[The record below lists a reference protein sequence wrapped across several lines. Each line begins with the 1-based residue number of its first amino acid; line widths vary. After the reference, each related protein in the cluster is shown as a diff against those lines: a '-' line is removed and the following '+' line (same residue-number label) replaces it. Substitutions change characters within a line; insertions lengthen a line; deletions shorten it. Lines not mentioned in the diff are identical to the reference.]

1 MFIVKFNKQRDSKM
15 IGRSL
20 KSFGLCALCAVLA
33 GGMQVAAEELTVS
46 VWGGGYG
53 ETWKKVAV
61 DPFVAQTG
69 IKVTVDM
76 GPANQRLSKLLASRG
91 GIDLLFITDHQMAVA
106 KSRGLLEAFDP
117 AQVPNA
123 ANLIDFARDPL
134 GDKLCPAIT
143 VLGIG
148 FAYNKDHFPTP
159 PKAWSELMRNDLKAP
174 QAFMDIGFSV
184 APSMLIQLAEIN
196 GGSIDNIDPGIKAMG
211 DRKSRAR
218 FFKLFEV
225 LDWINRGEVS
235 VAPMLNTFV
244 KRDPNVP
251 LRFAFPE
258 KDAIGVVNMACV
270 IKGTKNKLAAER
282 FLNYYLSD
290 EVQSRMAA
298 TFGEMPVTK
307 TAKIPEG
314 IPYEVLSPDRIS
326 RLKFYDPVKIGAQR
340 QRWIDKFEEA
350 VVTK

>member
-1 MFIVKFNKQRDSKM
+1 MTTCIR
-15 IGRSL
+15 R
-20 KSFGLCALCAVLA
+20 ALALVST
-33 GGMQVAAEELTVS
+33 VAALAAGHAASAQELTVS

-76 GPANQRLSKLLASRG
+76 GPSNQRLSKLMASRTG
-91 GIDLLFITDHQMAVA
+91 VDLLFITDHQMAVA
-106 KSRGLLEAFDP
+106 KSRGLLEPFDP
-117 AQVPNA
+117 ANVPNA
-123 ANLIDFARDPL
+123 ANLIGFARDPL

-148 FAYNKDHFPTP
+148 LAYNKDQYPTP
-159 PKAWSELMRNDLKAP
+159 PKAWSELMRGDLKSP
-174 QAFMDIGFSV
+174 PAFMDIAFSV
-184 APSMLIQLAEIN
+184 APSMLVQLAELN
-196 GGSIDNIDPGIKAMG
+196 GGSIANIDPGLKAMA
-211 DRKSRAR
+211 DRKARAR

-251 LRFAFPE
+251 LRFVFPE
-258 KDAIGVVNMACV
+258 KDAIGVVNMACIV
-270 IKGTKNKLAAER
+270 KGTKNKASAEK

-290 EVQSRMAA
+290 TIQSQMAA
-298 TFGEMPVTK
+298 TFGEMPVTT
-307 TAKIPEG
+307 TAKIPDG
-314 IPYEVLSPDRIS
+314 VPYEVLSPERIAS
-326 RLKFYDPVKIGAQR
+326 LKFYDPVKLGAER

-350 VVTK
+350 VVAK

>member
-1 MFIVKFNKQRDSKM
+1 MSSTIRKA
-15 IGRSL
+15 L
-20 KSFGLCALCAVLA
+20 ALLAACAGLA
-33 GGMQVAAEELTVS
+33 GAQPVPAQELTVS

-61 DPFVAQTG
+61 DPFAAQTG

-76 GPANQRLSKLLASRG
+76 GPSNQRLSKLLAQRG

-106 KSRGLLEAFDP
+106 KARGLLEPFDP
-117 AQVPNA
+117 ANVPNA
-123 ANLIDFARDPL
+123 ANLIGFARDPL

-148 FAYNKDHFPTP
+148 LAYNKDHFPAP
-159 PKAWSELMRNDLKAP
+159 PKAWGDLLRSDLKAP
-174 QAFMDIGFSV
+174 PAFMDIAFSV
-184 APSMLIQLAEIN
+184 APSMLVQLAELN
-196 GGSIDNIDPGIKAMG
+196 GGSIDNIDPGLKAMS

-225 LDWINRGEVS
+225 LDWINRGETS
-235 VAPMLNTFV
+235 IAPMLNTYV

-258 KDAIGVVNMACV
+258 NDAIGVVNLACIV
-270 IKGTKNKLAAER
+270 KGTKNKAEAER
-282 FLNYYLSD
+282 FLNHYLSD
-290 EVQSRMAA
+290 AIQAQMAA
-298 TFGEMPVTK
+298 TFGEMPVTT
-307 TAKIPEG
+307 TAKIPDG
-314 IPYEVLSPDRIS
+314 VPYEVLTPDRIA
-326 RLKFYDPVKIGAQR
+326 RLKFYDPVKLGAER

-350 VVTK
+350 VVAK

>member
-1 MFIVKFNKQRDSKM
+1 MMARVTK
-15 IGRSL
+15 G
-20 KSFGLCALCAVLA
+20 FGFCALAAVLA
-33 GGMQVAAEELTVS
+33 AGTPLAAQELTVS

-76 GPANQRLSKLLASRG
+76 GPSNQRLSKLLAARG
-91 GIDLLFITDHQMAVA
+91 GVDLLFITDHQMAVVKA
-106 KSRGLLEAFDP
+106 RGLIEAFDP

-148 FAYNKDHFPTP
+148 LAYNKDHFPTP
-159 PKAWSELMRNDLKAP
+159 PKAWNELLRNDLKAP
-174 QAFMDIGFSV
+174 QAFMDIAFSV
-184 APSMLIQLAEIN
+184 APSMLIQLAELN
-196 GGSIDNIDPGIKAMG
+196 GGSIDNVDPGIKAMG

-225 LDWINRGEVS
+225 LDWINRGETS

-270 IKGTKNKLAAER
+270 IKGTKNKVAAER

-290 EVQSRMAA
+290 EVQSKMAA

-307 TAKIPEG
+307 TAKIPDNV
-314 IPYEVLSPDRIS
+314 PYEVLSPERIA

-350 VVTK
+350 VVAK

>member
-1 MFIVKFNKQRDSKM
+1 MSSTIRRAFALLATVT
-15 IGRSL
+15 
-20 KSFGLCALCAVLA
+20 GL
-33 GGMQVAAEELTVS
+33 AAAQPASAQELIVS

-69 IKVTVDM
+69 VKVTVDM
-76 GPANQRLSKLLASRG
+76 GPSSQRLSKLIASRG

-106 KSRGLLEAFDP
+106 KARGLLEPFDP
-117 AQVPNA
+117 AKVPNA
-123 ANLIDFARDPL
+123 ANLIAFARDPL
-134 GDKLCPAIT
+134 GDRLCPAIT

-148 FAYNKDHFPTP
+148 MAYNKDHFPTP
-159 PKAWSELMRNDLKAP
+159 PKAWSDLLRNDLKAP
-174 QAFMDIGFSV
+174 QAFMDISFSV
-184 APSMLIQLAEIN
+184 APSMLVQLAEMN
-196 GGSIDNIDPGIKAMG
+196 GGSIDNIDPGLKAMA

-225 LDWINRGEVS
+225 LDWINRGEIS

-251 LRFAFPE
+251 LRFVFPE
-258 KDAIGVVNMACV
+258 NDAIGVVNLACI
-270 IKGTKNKLAAER
+270 IKGTKNKAAAEQ

-290 EVQSRMAA
+290 AVQSQMAA
-298 TFGEMPVTK
+298 TFGEMPVTT

-314 IPYEVLSPDRIS
+314 IAYEVLTPDRIA
-326 RLKFYDPVKIGAQR
+326 RLKFYDPVKLGAER

-350 VVTK
+350 VVAK

>member
-1 MFIVKFNKQRDSKM
+1 M
-15 IGRSL
+15 ISTIRRAL
-20 KSFGLCALCAVLA
+20 ALFTICVGL
-33 GGMQVAAEELTVS
+33 AAAQPAATQELTVS

-69 IKVTVDM
+69 VKVTVDM
-76 GPANQRLSKLLASRG
+76 GPSSQRLSKLIASRG

-106 KSRGLLEAFDP
+106 KARGLLEPFDP
-117 AQVPNA
+117 ANVPNA
-123 ANLIDFARDPL
+123 ANLIGFARDPL

-148 FAYNKDHFPTP
+148 LAYNKDHFPTP
-159 PKAWSELMRNDLKAP
+159 PKAWGELLRNDLKAP
-174 QAFMDIGFSV
+174 QAFMDIAFSV
-184 APSMLIQLAEIN
+184 APSMLVQLAELN
-196 GGSIDNIDPGIKAMG
+196 GGSIDNIDPGLKAMS

-225 LDWINRGEVS
+225 LDWINRGEIS
-235 VAPMLNTFV
+235 VAPMLNTYV
-244 KRDPNVP
+244 KRDSNVP
-251 LRFAFPE
+251 LRFVFPE
-258 KDAIGVVNMACV
+258 NDAIGVVNLACI
-270 IKGTKNKLAAER
+270 IKGSKNKAAAEQ

-290 EVQSRMAA
+290 AVQARMAA
-298 TFGEMPVTK
+298 TFGEMPVTT

-314 IPYEVLSPDRIS
+314 IPYEVLTPDRIA
-326 RLKFYDPVKIGAQR
+326 RLKFYDPVKLGAER

-350 VVTK
+350 VVAK

>member
-1 MFIVKFNKQRDSKM
+1 MVACAFR
-15 IGRSL
+15 
-20 KSFGLCALCAVLA
+20 GLGLSTLAVAFVLGLPA
-33 GGMQVAAEELTVS
+33 RAQELTIS

-76 GPANQRLSKLLASRG
+76 GPANQRLSKLLAARG
-91 GIDLLFITDHQMAVA
+91 GVDLMFITDHQMAVA

-148 FAYNKDHFPTP
+148 MAYNKDHFPTP
-159 PKAWSELMRNDLKAP
+159 PKAWSELLQNDLKAP
-174 QAFMDIGFSV
+174 QAFMDIAFSV
-184 APSMLIQLAEIN
+184 APSMLIQLAELN
-196 GGSIDNIDPGIKAMG
+196 GGSIDNVDPGIKAMA

-258 KDAIGVVNMACV
+258 KDAIGVVNMACI
-270 IKGTKNKLAAER
+270 IKGTKNKIAAER

-290 EVQSRMAA
+290 GVQSQMAA

-314 IPYEVLSPDRIS
+314 IPYEVLSPERIA
-326 RLKFYDPVKIGAQR
+326 RLKFYNPVKIGAQR
-340 QRWIDKFEEA
+340 QLWIDKFEEK
-350 VVTK
+350 VVAK

>member
-1 MFIVKFNKQRDSKM
+1 MVACAFR
-15 IGRSL
+15 
-20 KSFGLCALCAVLA
+20 GLGLSTLAVAFVLGLPA
-33 GGMQVAAEELTVS
+33 RAQELTIS

-76 GPANQRLSKLLASRG
+76 GPANQRLSKLLAARG
-91 GIDLLFITDHQMAVA
+91 GVDLMFITDHQMAVA

-148 FAYNKDHFPTP
+148 MAYNKDHFPTP
-159 PKAWSELMRNDLKAP
+159 PKAWSVLLQNDLKAP
-174 QAFMDIGFSV
+174 QAFMDIAFSV
-184 APSMLIQLAEIN
+184 APSMLIQLAELN
-196 GGSIDNIDPGIKAMG
+196 GGSIDNVDPGIKAMA

-258 KDAIGVVNMACV
+258 KDAIGVVNMACI
-270 IKGTKNKLAAER
+270 IKGTKNKIAAER

-290 EVQSRMAA
+290 GVQSQMAA

-314 IPYEVLSPDRIS
+314 IPYEVLSPERIA
-326 RLKFYDPVKIGAQR
+326 RLKFYNPVKIGAQR
-340 QRWIDKFEEA
+340 QLWIDKFEEK
-350 VVTK
+350 VVAK

>member
-1 MFIVKFNKQRDSKM
+1 MNSGAR
-15 IGRSL
+15 RSL
-20 KSFGLCALCAVLA
+20 SLSALAVCLGSGMPALA
-33 GGMQVAAEELTVS
+33 QELTIS

-53 ETWKKVAV
+53 EAWKKVAV

-69 IKVTVDM
+69 VKVTVDM
-76 GPANQRLSKLLASRG
+76 GPSNQRLSKLLAARG
-91 GIDLLFITDHQMAVA
+91 GVDLMFITDHQMAVV
-106 KSRGLLEAFDP
+106 KSRDLLEAVDP
-117 AQVPNA
+117 AKIPNA

-134 GDKLCPAIT
+134 GGKLCPAIT

-148 FAYNKDHFPTP
+148 MAYNKDQFPTP

-174 QAFMDIGFSV
+174 PAFMDIVFSV
-184 APSMLIQLAEIN
+184 APSMLIQLAELN
-196 GGSIDNIDPGIKAMG
+196 GGSIDNIDPGMKAMA

-225 LDWINRGEVS
+225 LDWINRGEIS

-251 LRFAFPE
+251 LRFVFPE
-258 KDAIGVVNMACV
+258 KDAIGVVNMACI
-270 IKGTKNKLAAER
+270 IKGTKNKAAAEQ
-282 FLNYYLSD
+282 FINYYLSD
-290 EVQSRMAA
+290 AVQSKMAA

-307 TAKIPEG
+307 TAKIPDG
-314 IPYEVLSPDRIS
+314 IPYEVLTPDRIA

-350 VVTK
+350 VVAK

>member
-1 MFIVKFNKQRDSKM
+1 M
-15 IGRSL
+15 ISMVLRAL
-20 KSFGLCALCAVLA
+20 ALFAACAGLVGAPP
-33 GGMQVAAEELTVS
+33 AAAQELTVS

-69 IKVTVDM
+69 VKVTVDM
-76 GPANQRLSKLLASRG
+76 GPSSQRLSKLLASRG
-91 GIDLLFITDHQMAVA
+91 GVDLLFITDHQMAVA
-106 KSRGLLEAFDP
+106 KARGLLEPFDP
-117 AQVPNA
+117 ANVPNA
-123 ANLIDFARDPL
+123 ANLIGFARDPL

-148 FAYNKDHFPTP
+148 LAYNKDHFPTP
-159 PKAWSELMRNDLKAP
+159 PKAWTDLLRSDLKAP
-174 QAFMDIGFSV
+174 QAFMDISFSV
-184 APSMLIQLAEIN
+184 APSMLVQLAELQ
-196 GGSIDNIDPGIKAMG
+196 GGSIDNIDPGLKAMS

-225 LDWINRGEVS
+225 LDWINRGEIS
-235 VAPMLNTFV
+235 VAPMLNTYV

-251 LRFAFPE
+251 LRFVFPE
-258 KDAIGVVNMACV
+258 NDAIGVVNLACIV
-270 IKGTKNKLAAER
+270 KGTKNKATAEQ

-290 EVQSRMAA
+290 TVQAQMAA
-298 TFGEMPVTK
+298 TFGEMPVTT

-314 IPYEVLSPDRIS
+314 IPYEVLTPDRIA
-326 RLKFYDPVKIGAQR
+326 RLKFYDPVKLGAER

-350 VVTK
+350 VVAK

>member
-1 MFIVKFNKQRDSKM
+1 MVACVFR
-15 IGRSL
+15 GLSL
-20 KSFGLCALCAVLA
+20 SVLA
-33 GGMQVAAEELTVS
+33 VAFVVGLPARAQELTIS

-76 GPANQRLSKLLASRG
+76 GPANQRLSKLLAARG
-91 GIDLLFITDHQMAVA
+91 GVDLMFITDHQMAVA

-123 ANLIDFARDPL
+123 TNLIDFARDPL

-148 FAYNKDHFPTP
+148 MAYNKDNFPTP
-159 PKAWSELMRNDLKAP
+159 PKAWSDLLRNDLKAP
-174 QAFMDIGFSV
+174 QAFMDIAFSV
-184 APSMLIQLAEIN
+184 APSMLIQLAELN
-196 GGSIDNIDPGIKAMG
+196 GGSIDNVDPGIKAMA

-244 KRDPNVP
+244 KRDSNVP

-258 KDAIGVVNMACV
+258 KDAIGVVNMACI

-290 EVQSRMAA
+290 GVQSQMAA

-314 IPYEVLSPDRIS
+314 IPYEVLSPDRIA

-340 QRWIDKFEEA
+340 QVWIDKFEEK
-350 VVTK
+350 VVAK

>member
-1 MFIVKFNKQRDSKM
+1 MVACVFR
-15 IGRSL
+15 
-20 KSFGLCALCAVLA
+20 GLGLSALAFAFVVGLPA
-33 GGMQVAAEELTVS
+33 RAQELTIS

-76 GPANQRLSKLLASRG
+76 GPANQRLSKLLAARG
-91 GIDLLFITDHQMAVA
+91 GVDLMFITDHQMAVA

-148 FAYNKDHFPTP
+148 MAYNKDHFPTP
-159 PKAWSELMRNDLKAP
+159 PKAWGDLLRNDLKAP
-174 QAFMDIGFSV
+174 QAFMDIAFSV
-184 APSMLIQLAEIN
+184 APSMLVQLAELN
-196 GGSIDNIDPGIKAMG
+196 GGSIDNVDPGIKAMA
-211 DRKSRAR
+211 DRKARAR

-225 LDWINRGEVS
+225 LDWVNRGEIS

-258 KDAIGVVNMACV
+258 KDAIGVVNMACI
-270 IKGTKNKLAAER
+270 IKGTKNKIAAER

-290 EVQSRMAA
+290 SVQSQMAA

-326 RLKFYDPVKIGAQR
+326 RLKFYDPVKIALQR
-340 QRWIDKFEEA
+340 QLWIDKFEEK
-350 VVTK
+350 VVAK

>member
-1 MFIVKFNKQRDSKM
+1 MVACVFR
-15 IGRSL
+15 
-20 KSFGLCALCAVLA
+20 GLGLSALAFAFVVGLPA
-33 GGMQVAAEELTVS
+33 RAQELTIS

-76 GPANQRLSKLLASRG
+76 GPANQRLSKLLAARG
-91 GIDLLFITDHQMAVA
+91 GVDLMFITDHQMAVA

-117 AQVPNA
+117 VQVPNA

-148 FAYNKDHFPTP
+148 MAYNKDHFPTP
-159 PKAWSELMRNDLKAP
+159 PKAWGDLLRNDLKAP
-174 QAFMDIGFSV
+174 QAFMDIAFSV
-184 APSMLIQLAEIN
+184 APSMLVQLAELN
-196 GGSIDNIDPGIKAMG
+196 GGSIDNVDPGIKAMA
-211 DRKSRAR
+211 DRKARAR

-225 LDWINRGEVS
+225 LDWVNRGEVS

-258 KDAIGVVNMACV
+258 KDAIGVVNMACI
-270 IKGTKNKLAAER
+270 IKGTKNKIAAER

-290 EVQSRMAA
+290 SVQSQMAA

-314 IPYEVLSPDRIS
+314 IPYEVLSPDRIA
-326 RLKFYDPVKIGAQR
+326 RLKFYDPVKIAVQR
-340 QRWIDKFEEA
+340 QLWIDKFEEN
-350 VVTK
+350 VVAK